1 MKFGD
6 IPMDDLKMTAYPQDT
21 SADAVILGDFG
32 EVKFNYFQ
40 AKGEFQLIYTR
51 FRRIKIFNKNGYKWA
66 DHQVSLYDHGYLN
79 ENIQSFKGCTYN
91 LVKGKMEKSKISRK
105 DLLREQESEYWN
117 SESFT
122 MPDIQDN
129 CIIEYEY
136 TIVSNYIRNLPEWY
150 FQQTI
155 PVRWS
160 ELNIEIPEYF
170 IYKPLITG
178 YERLLLRDIE
188 QGGGHIVLVTRDSD
202 REYGSTGIQNQT
214 ISFSTTKQRLVAA
227 DMPAFISEP
236 MLTTS
241 QNYILKVN
249 FELEST
255 QYPGQQIQYYTESWD
270 AINKSLLKSESFG
283 VQLNGDYS

>member
-1 MKFGD
+1 
-6 IPMDDLKMTAYPQDT
+6 
-21 SADAVILGDFG
+21 
-32 EVKFNYFQ
+32 
-40 AKGEFQLIYTR
+40 
-51 FRRIKIFNKNGYKWA
+51 
-66 DHQVSLYDHGYLN
+66 
-79 ENIQSFKGCTYN
+79 
-91 LVKGKMEKSKISRK
+91 
-105 DLLREQESEYWN
+105 
-117 SESFT
+117 

-202 REYGSTGIQNQT
+202 RNM
-214 ISFSTTKQRLVAA
+214 AA
-227 DMPAFISEP
+227 PAFRIR
-236 MLTTS
+236 
-241 QNYILKVN
+241 Q
-249 FELEST
+249 
-255 QYPGQQIQYYTESWD
+255 
-270 AINKSLLKSESFG
+270 
-283 VQLNGDYS
+283 